1 MSAAPIRKEEPSSSG
16 PGLRL
21 PGLDLSSARQRAIS
35 VLLLLV
41 VFIFVSWLALTQKPY
56 HDVFHE
62 PSGIDFLLYPI
73 ERNAFKRLPVIAQS
87 LNDLYVLPDG
97 AHLWVVGSEGLIL
110 HSHDGGNCWAPQTFP
125 GGPEIPEEQID
136 RCDLQWQPELPSLI
150 STANAAVEKRPPL
163 AKKVPPKKVPE
174 PTEPDVS
181 QEQRVQEVQ
190 PTGKVE
196 PVEPSSVQSVIE
208 PVVEVEKNIPD
219 LFSVHFVDAANG
231 WLVGER
237 GLILVTR
244 NGGKNWAVQV
254 SGVEGSLA
262 EVQFSDEKH
271 GWVLEGKGLVSGRD
285 LLSTRDGGTTW
296 GRTVSDINAFFF
308 LDEKRGWAV
317 TGSGQL
323 LATSNGGEEWRN
335 MEVEG
340 RLSPAQAIQFIDA
353 ERGWMMGYEGSIRTT
368 GDGGKS
374 WMTLKREVRVRLTSF
389 HFIDALNG
397 WVIGADGLLFS
408 TEDGGAGWKQ
418 NRLGVPISDFV
429 KVAFLD
435 RRQGWVVGNSGEIL
449 ATRDGGENWFPQ
461 ASGDAALSLDQS
473 SDRPPAQ
480 YRRYLAPW
488 YGLAVSLLA
497 FLTFL
502 AVRPLPVKTRS
513 TTVADMLAA
522 DRPLQPGDKNRDVLD
537 LNRVADDLFTFLNN
551 RNTDAPF
558 TLAVTGEW
566 GSGKSS
572 LMELLRGRLRMAG
585 FRPVWFNAWHHQQG
599 EQLLASLFAH
609 IREQAIPGWLQ
620 RGGLQFRLRLAARR
634 GLRHWFFY
642 AIVLVVFCAT
652 VAYYRQHLLDIANG
666 LAHLLRHP
674 ESWWMA
680 YGDWLGDLIAQ
691 PIKSMIET
699 KTETW
704 VALFGLGAPL
714 LAVLRSVKGF
724 AINPSRL
731 LTINPDKRGQKGLDP
746 GARGRFANEF
756 RDVTQCLPRKM
767 VIFIDDLDRCSKE
780 NLIDILENVNFL
792 ATSGE
797 CFLVLGMSQRWVISC
812 VALKYKELAE
822 EMAQETSGDGNDLEM
837 RREFARNYLE
847 KMINIEVPMP
857 EMEESAAS
865 ALMHSAEPAVQAVP
879 YRGWREYLRLIVA
892 NAMSLAPQLRHLAPQ
907 LRRLVPYAV
916 LALAVGYGSWFG
928 MSIPDKTP
936 PVMKS
941 WPLGAVTLDEI
952 KTGKTTLRLIDEK
965 ARLKPGFKLELE
977 GQPKVLEQGV
987 ELASYGVEGAKVSLL
1002 FKKLQAEDKSGTGQ
1016 TGGPSESQPELEDP
1030 QGRRLRGD
1038 SDGPA
1043 FSAPDRLSERSTPWL
1058 IWLLALLGIGALIY
1072 AGRLEE
1078 SETRE
1083 DSPEFTKALKIWLPW
1098 IMGRQTTPRSVKR
1111 YLNLVRFFGIRLRR
1125 QVKEPTMVA
1134 LSAIH
1139 YFNERWLSDADEF
1152 AKVLDG
1158 KFEGLFDELMEGESL
1173 SPQAEVLKQE
1183 MTKAVEEFQAW
1194 VDELG
1199 EQSPDNPRGIWPP
1212 SESDRKA
1219 VMAILP
1225 KRETE

>member
-1 MSAAPIRKEEPSSSG
+1 MSDASERKEMPSSSE

-21 PGLDLSSARQRAIS
+21 PGLNLSSARQRALS
-35 VLLLLV
+35 VLLLLAA
-41 VFIFVSWLALTQKPY
+41 FITVSWLALTQKPY

-87 LNDLYVLPDG
+87 LNDLHVLPDG

-110 HSHDGGNCWAPQTFP
+110 HSRDGGNCWAPQTFP
-125 GGPEIPEEQID
+125 GGPEIPEKAVD
-136 RCDLQWQPELPSLI
+136 RCDLRWQPELPSLI
-150 STANAAVEKRPPL
+150 SNANAAVDKRPPL
-163 AKKVPPKKVPE
+163 TKKIPPKKVPE
-174 PTEPDVS
+174 PTELDVR
-181 QEQRVQEVQ
+181 QEPPVQEVQ
-190 PTGKVE
+190 PAGKVE
-196 PVEPSSVQSVIE
+196 PVEPSPVQSVIE
-208 PVVEVEKNIPD
+208 PVVEVEKQIPD
-219 LFSVHFVDAANG
+219 LLSVHFVDAANG
-231 WLVGER
+231 WVVGER

-244 NGGKNWAVQV
+244 NGGENWAVQT
-254 SGVEGSLA
+254 SGVDGSLRK
-262 EVQFSDEKH
+262 VQFADVEH
-271 GWVLEGKGLVSGRD
+271 GWVLEGKGVVPGRD

-296 GRTVSDINAFFF
+296 GRTASDIIAFFF

-317 TGSGQL
+317 TDSGQL
-323 LATSNGGEEWRN
+323 LATGNGGQDWRN
-335 MEVEG
+335 MEVKA
-340 RLSPAQAIQFIDA
+340 RLSSVQSIQFIDA
-353 ERGWMMGYEGSIRTT
+353 DRGWMMGHEGSVRAT

-374 WMTLKREVRVRLTSF
+374 WTTLKRGTRVLLTSF

-397 WVIGADGLLFS
+397 WVIGADGILFS
-408 TEDGGAGWKQ
+408 TEDGGAVWKQ
-418 NRLGVPISDFV
+418 NRLGVPVSDFV
-429 KVAFLD
+429 KVVFSD
-435 RRQGWVVGNSGEIL
+435 RREGWVIGNGGEIL

-461 ASGDAALSLDQS
+461 ASADPVLSLDQNS
-473 SDRPPAQ
+473 GRQSVE

-488 YGLAVSLLA
+488 YGLVVSLLV

-502 AVRPLPVKTRS
+502 AVRPLPEKTRS
-513 TTVADMLAA
+513 TTVADMLAT
-522 DRPLQPGDKNRDVLD
+522 DRPLQPGEKSRDVLD

-572 LMELLRGRLRMAG
+572 LMELLRGRLRTAG

-642 AIVLVVFCAT
+642 AIALVVFWAT
-652 VAYYRQHLLDIANG
+652 VAYYRQHLQDIANG

-674 ESWWMA
+674 ESWWKA

-691 PIKSMIET
+691 PIKSVVET

-724 AINPSRL
+724 AINPARL
-731 LTINPDKRGQKGLDP
+731 LTINPDKRGRKGLDP

-822 EMAQETSGDGNDLEM
+822 EMARETPEDGNDLEM

-857 EMEESAAS
+857 EMEASAAS
-865 ALMHSAEPAVQAVP
+865 ALMHLAEPAVEAVP
-879 YRGWREYLRLIVA
+879 PWDWRGYLRLIVTRA
-892 NAMSLAPQLRHLAPQ
+892 RRFAPQI
-907 LRRLVPYAV
+907 RRLVPYAV

-928 MSIPDKTP
+928 MSIPDKMP

-952 KTGKTTLRLIDEK
+952 KTGKTTLRLIEEK

-977 GQPKVLEQGV
+977 GQPKVLEKGV

-1002 FKKLQAEDKSGTGQ
+1002 LKQVQDEDKSGAGETS
-1016 TGGPSESQPELEDP
+1016 GPTESQSGLDDP
-1030 QGRRLRGD
+1030 QGRRLRGG

-1058 IWLLALLGIGALIY
+1058 VWLLALLGIGALVY

-1078 SETRE
+1078 NEARE
-1083 DSPEFTKALKIWLPW
+1083 DSPEFTEALEIWLPW

-1139 YFNERWLSDADEF
+1139 YFNERWLSDADKF
-1152 AKVLDG
+1152 AMVLDG
-1158 KFEGLFDELMEGESL
+1158 KLDGLFDELMEGESL
-1173 SPQAEVLKQE
+1173 SPQAEALKQE
-1183 MTKAVEEFQAW
+1183 MTKAVEGFQAW